1 MKTKLTLSVDKELVQ
16 YARQQAKRD
25 GGSVSGIFSDY
36 LRTRKSQVE
45 KKSFPS
51 VTNMVGVLKHYAI
64 DDSKSAIRSA
74 YARKH
79 LNRS

>member
-25 GGSVSGIFSDY
+25 GRSVSGIFSDY
-36 LRTRKSQVE
+36 LRTRKLQVE

-64 DDSKSAIRSA
+64 DDSKAAIKSA
-74 YARKH
+74 YARKY
-79 LNRS
+79 LSRS

>member
-25 GGSVSGIFSDY
+25 GRSVSGIFSDY

-45 KKSFPS
+45 KKSFPN
-51 VTNMVGVLKHYAI
+51 VTNMVGVLKHYTI
-64 DDSKSAIRSA
+64 DDSKPAIRSA

-79 LNRS
+79 FSRS